1 MSDTIVKEETASTT
15 STIQEKDD
23 HINTLD
29 SDPKDTAPVYINPR
43 PVVQGFWKS
52 RLAIHPGFEGD
63 PRETLSRPRKAVILA
78 VIAQAGCLG
87 GFSSTIYV
95 SSKEIDEKKNT

>member
-1 MSDTIVKEETASTT
+1 MTEKMADTIVKEEPASAA
-15 STIQEKDD
+15 STIQEKDN
-23 HINTLD
+23 HVNTLV
-29 SDPKDTAPVYINPR
+29 SDPKDAPVYINPR

-95 SSKEIDEKKNT
+95 SAKRDQ